1 MRAHKKRIGIF
12 RGGGFGLHCLL
23 VLLFVVLFS
32 RLPIQSAFPIP
43 ISQAPN
49 SDILAALNMDSAEVV
64 KLMGGSMGKSGKIRR
79 VD

>member
-12 RGGGFGLHCLL
+12 GAGGFGLHCLL
-23 VLLFVVLFS
+23 VLIFVVLFS

-64 KLMGGSMGKSGKIRR
+64 KLMGGSMGKSGIIRR